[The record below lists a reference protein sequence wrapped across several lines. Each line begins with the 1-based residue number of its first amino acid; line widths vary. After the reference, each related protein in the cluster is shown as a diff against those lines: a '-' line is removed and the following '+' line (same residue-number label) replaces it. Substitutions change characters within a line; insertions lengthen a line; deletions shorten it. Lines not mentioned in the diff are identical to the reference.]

1 MQPMSEKRAVN
12 FIVNSFVQSSRSIEL
27 ATTQFSPPPSPHAI
41 LPSSR
46 CGYTARRCGEA
57 GSALLAG
64 DGRKPSPRGLA
75 ENGLPPATRGKRRGV
90 GPGPPLH
97 ASNGASGVP
106 VRHTRGPGVMD
117 ASASSAGAAFSRE
130 RRQNPFRPGRA
141 QGEPAR
147 CAKPDKTRPGN
158 RRRTFLR
165 PAFAE
170 RPKSR
175 AKTAERGAER
185 RHIHSSDTAAS
196 SAPSEARCPHPGVF
210 FARGKANACPHA
222 PRNRRATR
230 ARPAGTLLPAPR
242 TVAQPGRGHKSPS
255 G

>member
-1 MQPMSEKRAVN
+1 MPY
-12 FIVNSFVQSSRSIEL
+12 
-27 ATTQFSPPPSPHAI
+27 SPHPAADT
-41 LPSSR
+41 PQ
-46 CGYTARRCGEA
+46 GVAARR
-57 GSALLAG
+57 
-64 DGRKPSPRGLA
+64 GRRFWRGTDVSRRQRGLRKMVS
-75 ENGLPPATRGKRRGV
+75 LRRHGGSGRAV

-97 ASNGASGVP
+97 APNGAPGVP
-106 VRHTRGPGVMD
+106 VRHTRRPGVMD

-130 RRQNPFRPGRA
+130 RRQNPFRPGGA

-147 CAKPDKTRPGN
+147 RTKPDKIRPGN

-185 RHIHSSDTAAS
+185 RHIHSSDKAAS
-196 SAPSEARCPHPGVF
+196 SAPSEVRCPHPGAF
-210 FARGKANACPHA
+210 FARGKANTCAHA
-222 PRNRRATR
+222 PRNRRTTR
-230 ARPAGTLLPAPR
+230 ARPAGAPLPAPQ
-242 TVAQPGRGHKSPS
+242 TAAKPGRGHKSPS